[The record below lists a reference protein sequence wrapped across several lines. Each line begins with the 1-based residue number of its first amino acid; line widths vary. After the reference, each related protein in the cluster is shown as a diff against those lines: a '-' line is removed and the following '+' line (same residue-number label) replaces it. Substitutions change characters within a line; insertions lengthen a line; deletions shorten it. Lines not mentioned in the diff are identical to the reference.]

1 MCVGDKC
8 LRPHIDYNGIRQR
21 VRALIEPEALSGP
34 ACEKAWA
41 HYYIM
46 TLRFLTQFHFGFF
59 SIFIT
64 YIFLSNTLKCEYKN
78 KTLFACTLALSATL
92 PSRLSEAQLAI
103 PVNVKKKKTDFI

>member
-1 MCVGDKC
+1 
-8 LRPHIDYNGIRQR
+8 
-21 VRALIEPEALSGP
+21 
-34 ACEKAWA
+34 
-41 HYYIM
+41 M

-78 KTLFACTLALSATL
+78 KTFFACTLALSATL

-103 PVNVKKKKTDFI
+103 PVNVKKKQILFRVSVALAEFE